1 MDDGKKSVHG
11 VIPLQPQQYRVDKVV
26 GDGENWTANIS
37 AKLRS
42 TSDIQSF
49 IHGYMDITCETLKA
63 REKSQ
68 LAVPGANMLLMNFIA
83 VSMTHVMRERMTSL
97 QSKPCIKKVLASKCP
112 QI

>member
-63 REKSQ
+63 RVKKPAGSTRSKY
-68 LAVPGANMLLMNFIA
+68 VANEFYRCQHDTRYERTHDIIA
-83 VSMTHVMRERMTSL
+83 
-97 QSKPCIKKVLASKCP
+97 IKTMY
-112 QI
+112 